1 VSPEP
6 QSILVVEDSSDDAF
20 FLNYELRKTGIE
32 TSVRIVE
39 DGQEAIDYLS
49 GAGKYAERKKI
60 SLPTA
65 IFLDLKLPILSGF
78 EVLARMRVEPALSR
92 IPVFVLTGSSEA
104 RDRARALELGA
115 RDYLVKPL
123 RAQKLR
129 EVMESLTLAAAR

>member
-49 GAGKYAERKKI
+49 GAGKYAERKKFP
-60 SLPTA
+60 LPTA